1 MEIVK
6 TICMICN
13 MYCGLD
19 VYAENGKVVKVHG
32 MQEHPVNNI
41 CVKGYAMPEWVH
53 SSERLL
59 NPLIKK
65 HGKFEEASWDEA
77 LDFIANKLADLK
89 PKYGA
94 KTLVINTGNACIR
107 TLGTAMLGRLT
118 NLYGSRN
125 ITSGSSYCFTP
136 RPMGDGLTVGTY
148 ISSSRTGKT
157 KCMVLWGINPQ
168 DSYPPKA
175 DSIYA
180 ARGRGAKL
188 IVIDT
193 RVIPLAKAA
202 DIYAQIRP
210 GTDGALALGLLNVII
225 AEGLYDKAFVKEWT
239 IGFDELVEHV
249 KEYTPQKVEAI
260 TWVPAEMIK
269 AMARMIAANTPVSIT
284 LGVSMDHCT
293 SGIQTIRAI
302 AIISAITGSVDVS
315 GGSIYFPPLMTKKL
329 GVEETLEE
337 HWPVGA
343 DYPLF
348 TKFSMGEQTVS
359 KVTEQ
364 IVSEK
369 PYPVKALIIQGSNPV
384 VTWPNTNKVRKAF
397 EKLELLVV
405 VDPFMT
411 DTAKMAD
418 VVLPCATF
426 VEKEEIILIYMSHKP
441 TSLVA
446 KGRKVIEPIG
456 NSWPDWKIWT
466 ELGKKMGYGK
476 YFAWESERELIE
488 DIFEPTNIT
497 YDQLDQ
503 NPGGVYHVPQAFRK
517 YQVSGFPLTPS
528 KKVEIYSQQM
538 KDLGYDPLPTYHEP
552 VESPVSR
559 PDLAEKY
566 PLILNA
572 GARTVAYVHSRFRNV
587 PSLRKLVPEPLV
599 SIHSET
605 AGKLGI
611 SDGDLVKVES
621 PRGAIEIKA
630 EVTDKVHP
638 GVVAI
643 PQGWS
648 GEANI
653 NYLTDDEARDPV
665 SAFPGWR
672 ALLCKV
678 TKV

>member
-13 MYCGLD
+13 MYCGID
-19 VYAENGKVVKVHG
+19 VYVDNGKVVKVHG

-41 CVKGYAMPEWVH
+41 CVKGYALPEWVH
-53 SSERLL
+53 SNERLV

-65 HGKFEEASWDEA
+65 NGKFKEASWDEA
-77 LDFIANKLADLK
+77 LSFITDKLTDLK
-89 PKYGA
+89 QKYGA
-94 KTLVINTGNACIR
+94 KTLVMNTGNPCIR
-107 TLGTAMLGRLT
+107 TLGTALLWRLT

-125 ITSGSSYCFTP
+125 ITSGGSYCFMP
-136 RPMGDGLTVGTY
+136 RPIGDCLTCGAY
-148 ISSSRTGKT
+148 IISTRTPET
-157 KCMVLWGINPQ
+157 KCMVMWGINPNQ
-168 DSYPPKA
+168 SYPPKA
-175 DSIYA
+175 DSVYA
-180 ARGRGAKL
+180 TRGRGAKL

-193 RVIPLAKAA
+193 MVTPLAKIA

-210 GTDGALALGLLNVII
+210 STDGALALGLLNVII

-249 KEYTPQKVEAI
+249 KEYTPEKVEAI
-260 TWVPAEMIK
+260 TWVPAETIK
-269 AMARMIAANTPVSIT
+269 DMARMIATNTPASIT
-284 LGVSMDHCT
+284 LGVSIDHCT

-302 AIISAITGSVDVS
+302 ATISAITGSIDVP
-315 GGSIYFPPLMTKKL
+315 GGSVYFPPIMVKNF

-337 HWPVGA
+337 HIPVGA
-343 DYPLF
+343 EYPLF
-348 TKFSMGEQTVS
+348 SKFTLGERTCS

-369 PYPVKALIIQGSNPV
+369 PYSIKALLIQGANPV
-384 VTWPNTNKVRKAF
+384 VTWPNTNKVKKAF

-405 VDPFMT
+405 ADPFMT

-426 VEKEEIILIYMSHKP
+426 VEREDVILIYISHRP
-441 TSLVA
+441 TSLFA
-446 KGRKVIEPIG
+446 KVRKVIEPLG
-456 NSWPDWKIWT
+456 NSRPDWKIWS
-466 ELGKKMGYGK
+466 ELGKKMGYGE
-476 YFAWESERELIE
+476 YFPWKSDRELIE
-488 DIFEPTNIT
+488 DMLEPTNFS

-503 NPGGVYHVPQAFRK
+503 SPGGLYHTPQMFRK
-517 YQVSGFPLTPS
+517 YQRFGFPLTPS

-538 KDLGYDPLPTYHEP
+538 KELGYNPLPTYHEP
-552 VESPVSR
+552 AESPVSR

-599 SIHSET
+599 SIHPET
-605 AGKLGI
+605 ASKLGI

-630 EVTDKVHP
+630 KVTDEVHP
-638 GVVAI
+638 EVVAI

-648 GEANI
+648 GEANV
-653 NYLTDDEARDPV
+653 NYLTDDEACDPV

-672 ALLCKV
+672 ALLCRV